1 MKVSDMGTR
10 RSDFGLVSANKKLF
24 AIGGSDG
31 ENCLKSVEMFD
42 PVINLWRNVWFTQIK
57 YEKIK

>member
-1 MKVSDMGTR
+1 MGTIR
-10 RSDFGLVSANKKLF
+10 YHLGLVSANKKLF
-24 AIGGSDG
+24 AIGGRYWR
-31 ENCLKSVEMFD
+31 NYLKSVEMFD